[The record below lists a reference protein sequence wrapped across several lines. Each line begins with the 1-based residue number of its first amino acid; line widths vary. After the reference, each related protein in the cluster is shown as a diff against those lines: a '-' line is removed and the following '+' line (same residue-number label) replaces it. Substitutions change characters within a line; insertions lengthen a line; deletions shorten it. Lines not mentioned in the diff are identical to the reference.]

1 MTAGDIVV
9 FFFRNGPQK
18 WSLATER
25 WTQGKE
31 NQVIFQIISLTCGFT
46 NLKVSYNLK
55 HIQRP
60 RPTFISSFRKPPPTI
75 YTMPYAE
82 YHAGA
87 GTPSNRGF
95 KGNETMNVE
104 AMCDIDQTSFV
115 HSLQDEQLCWTIC
128 LRGREAE

>member
-1 MTAGDIVV
+1 
-9 FFFRNGPQK
+9 
-18 WSLATER
+18 
-25 WTQGKE
+25 
-31 NQVIFQIISLTCGFT
+31 
-46 NLKVSYNLK
+46 
-55 HIQRP
+55 
-60 RPTFISSFRKPPPTI
+60 
-75 YTMPYAE
+75 MPYAE

-104 AMCDIDQTSFV
+104 AMCDIDQTGAMCDIDQTSFV

>member
-1 MTAGDIVV
+1 MVSG
-9 FFFRNGPQK
+9 NGKMDAREGKSSNSNYFHYMWVLPSSQNLS
-18 WSLATER
+18 SL
-25 WTQGKE
+25 K
-31 NQVIFQIISLTCGFT
+31 
-46 NLKVSYNLK
+46 LK
-55 HIQRP
+55 HIQSP
-60 RPTFISSFRKPPPTI
+60 GQASSSFCVAFRKPPPTI

>member
-1 MTAGDIVV
+1 MVSG
-9 FFFRNGPQK
+9 NGKMDAREGKSSNSNYFHYMWVLPSSQNLS
-18 WSLATER
+18 SL
-25 WTQGKE
+25 K
-31 NQVIFQIISLTCGFT
+31 
-46 NLKVSYNLK
+46 LK
-55 HIQRP
+55 HIQSP
-60 RPTFISSFRKPPPTI
+60 GQASSSFCVAFRKPPPTI

-115 HSLQDEQLCWTIC
+115 YSLQDELLCWTIC

>member
-1 MTAGDIVV
+1 MGA
-9 FFFRNGPQK
+9 R
-18 WSLATER
+18 E
-25 WTQGKE
+25 GKSS
-31 NQVIFQIISLTCGFT
+31 NSNYFYGIYGFPSSKR
-46 NLKVSYNLK
+46 LQAEA
-55 HIQRP
+55 HPEP
-60 RPTFISSFRKPPPTI
+60 RPSFTLFCVAFRKPPPTI

-115 HSLQDEQLCWTIC
+115 YSLQDELLCWTIC